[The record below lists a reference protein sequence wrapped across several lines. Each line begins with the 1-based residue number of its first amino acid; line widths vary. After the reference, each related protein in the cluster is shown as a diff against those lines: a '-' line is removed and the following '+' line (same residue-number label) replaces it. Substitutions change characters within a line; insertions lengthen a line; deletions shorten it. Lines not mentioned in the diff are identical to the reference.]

1 MRIFK
6 KFLLFIA
13 TVLSLV
19 VHLVLFGVIYESM
32 EKDVER
38 CNHKSINNFEVDA
51 CFNRGGK
58 EPIELVTYTFNEERV
73 IVLTGIDSF
82 DTNQTLFLK
91 KILKES
97 MGESKEISTIKI
109 IAHSTLMATHNNSEF
124 GKKRA
129 SLIKKTMKEIGYKH
143 VNISTSYRKDIFLD
157 KVNFH
162 LNGTLLPVLELQSD
176 IKLLKNKLNISKNYQ
191 VDEVRKRF
199 ENNSTALDNYREEL
213 EPYGSTVVLIS
224 FKK

>member
-6 KFLLFIA
+6 KILLFMA

-19 VHLVLFGVIYESM
+19 VYLLLFGAIYESM
-32 EKDVER
+32 EKDIEH
-38 CNHKSINNFEVDA
+38 CTHKSINNFKVDA
-51 CFNRGGK
+51 CFHRGGK
-58 EPIELVTYTFNEERV
+58 EPIELVTYTFNKERV
-73 IVLTGIDSF
+73 VVLTGIDSF
-82 DTNQTLFLK
+82 DSNQTLFLK

-97 MGESKEISTIKI
+97 IGEAKDISTIKI
-109 IAHSTLMATHNNSEF
+109 VAHSTLLTTHKNSKL

-129 SLIKKTMKEIGYKH
+129 STIKKIMKEIGYQR

-157 KVNFH
+157 RVNLH
-162 LNGTLLPVLELQSD
+162 LNGTLVPVLDLQSD

-213 EPYGSTVVLIS
+213 EPYGSTVILIS
-224 FKK
+224 LKK